1 MAQPIGRPTLYNEEI
16 LKKAEEYLDSC
27 KDDIDD
33 EDDPDSDPDE
43 ELEPQS
49 HGGSLKRRYK
59 TTTYVNIPNVGGLAS
74 YLRVA
79 RSTLYLW
86 AKEHEDFS
94 DIMERLGAE
103 QENRLIQR
111 GLGGQYNPT
120 IAKVI
125 LTKHGYTDKV
135 DLTSKDEKLPTPI
148 FGNIP
153 PENAVSIHNSDEE
166 DKETE

>member
-1 MAQPIGRPTLYNEEI
+1 MAGRPTLYSEEM

-27 KDDIDD
+27 KDDGEIDT
-33 EDDPDSDPDE
+33 EEESDIDE

-59 TTTYVNIPNVGGLAS
+59 TTVEVNIPTVGGLAS

-79 RSTLYLW
+79 RSTLYVW
-86 AKEHEDFS
+86 AKEVEEFS
-94 DIMERLGAE
+94 DIMERLGSE

-120 IAKVI
+120 IAKVL
-125 LTKHGYTDKV
+125 LTKHGYTDKL
-135 DLTSKDEKLPTPI
+135 DMTSKDEKLPTPI
-148 FGNIP
+148 FANIP
-153 PENAVSIHNSDEE
+153 PTSNVLLHDSNQE
-166 DKETE
+166 DTEPE